1 MERRADL
8 QRTVARSIQEHSML
22 AAGELGLVAV
32 SGGADSMCLLH
43 CLARLGC
50 NVAVAHLDH
59 GIRPES
65 EADADFVR
73 EAAAGLGLERVV
85 ERRDVPAYRRQR
97 KLSLEAAAR
106 EVRHAFLRETAAK
119 LGASA
124 IFLGHTADDQVET
137 FLLRLIRGAGVAGLR
152 GMQPQEELLCRPMLA
167 AWRSDVEAWLHQ
179 HDLEW
184 REDASNRDPRFLRN
198 RVRHELLP
206 LLASLNPGVK
216 KVLLHEA
223 ELLGERQDEV
233 EAEVLRRLG
242 LNARQIGAALDG
254 KAVVLK
260 GPPRPLLSPSAQDRE
275 RAGVREPGAGGTTT
289 LTLPLSR
296 QRERGQRLPFDQRLP
311 LPGLVQIPGVGSIR
325 AKGVVLQGMPE
336 ASAGVEY
343 VDLEHT
349 GGELRVRSRKPGD
362 RFVPLGM
369 TGSKKLQDFLVDEH
383 LPRDERDRLPLVT
396 TAGGAIVWVVG
407 MRIDERFKVTPGT
420 STAVRLQFVPE

>member
-1 MERRADL
+1 
-8 QRTVARSIQEHSML
+8 ML
-22 AAGELGLVAV
+22 PAGEVGLVAV

-50 NVAVAHLDH
+50 KLAVAHLDH
-59 GIRPES
+59 AIRPES

-73 EAAAGLGLERVV
+73 EAAASLGLECIV
-85 ERRDVPAYRRQR
+85 ERRAVPAYRRQR

-106 EVRHAFLRETAAK
+106 EVRHAFLREAAAK

-152 GMQPQEELLCRPMLA
+152 GMQPQEDLLCRPMLGI
-167 AWRSDVEAWLHQ
+167 WRSDVEVWLRE

-184 REDASNRDPRFLRN
+184 HEDASNRDPRFLRN

-216 KVLLHEA
+216 KVLLREADLMGDRQDEIEA
-223 ELLGERQDEV
+223 EL
-233 EAEVLRRLG
+233 LRRLG

-254 KAVVLK
+254 KPVVLK
-260 GPPRPLLSPSAQDRE
+260 LPPRPSQRE
-275 RAGVREPGAGGTTT
+275 RAGVREPSAADTTPLT
-289 LTLPLSR
+289 LTLTR
-296 QRERGQRLPFDQRLP
+296 RREKAQHQPFDQPLR
-311 LPGLVQIPGVGSIR
+311 LPGLVHLPGIGAIR

-343 VDLEHT
+343 VDLEQT
-349 GGELRVRSRKPGD
+349 GGDLRVRSRKQGD

-369 TGSKKLQDFLVDEH
+369 SGSKKLQDFFVNEH
-383 LPRDERDRLPLVT
+383 VPRDERDRLPLVT